1 MIYQIYSYQKTEQ
14 NLRQGPLGAFVD
26 ELAKVLLEKGYPK
39 KYLKPRFAVI
49 GELSHW
55 LTQKK
60 IKLCNLNQPQIEL
73 FIQHRCEQTSMVEHG
88 EIVTLNFLFGV
99 LRSYGCMPLPEPE
112 KICENEIEAPLSS
125 YNQYLIEDKGLSSST
140 IFHYIFHVRYFLS
153 EFFNSK
159 PVNLNSIC
167 TQNITEFVRKYA
179 NEHSSGESS
188 LMVTSLRS
196 FFRFLLLRGNI
207 VVDLASCVLTVANR
221 KHNRIPQFLTSEELE
236 HLLEHSKG
244 KDSLRLRNYAILLLL
259 ARLGLRACEIVR
271 LTLDDIDW
279 DHGEIIIRGKGAKR
293 ARFPLLI
300 DVGEALAAYLKNGR
314 PTCPTRRLFICTRPP
329 LKPLGNS
336 STVSTIVCRC
346 LKSAGLNTQKKGA
359 HLFRHTLAAECL
371 RKGATLAEIG
381 KILRH
386 RRIDTTAIYAK
397 VDFTKLV
404 TIAQPWPDP
413 SLSGGVA

>member
-60 IKLCNLNQPQIEL
+60 IKLCNLNQSQIEL

-112 KICENEIEAPLSS
+112 KICENEIEAALSS

-140 IFHYIFHVRYFLS
+140 IFRYIFHVRYFLS
-153 EFFNSK
+153 DLFNSK

-167 TQNITEFVRKYA
+167 TQNIMEFVRKYA

-244 KDSLRLRNYAILLLL
+244 KNSLRLRNYAILLLL

-279 DHGEIIIRGKGAKR
+279 DHGEIIIRGKGARR
-293 ARFPLLI
+293 ARFPLLT
-300 DVGEALAAYLKNGR
+300 DVGEALA
-314 PTCPTRRLFICTRPP
+314 
-329 LKPLGNS
+329 
-336 STVSTIVCRC
+336 
-346 LKSAGLNTQKKGA
+346 
-359 HLFRHTLAAECL
+359 
-371 RKGATLAEIG
+371 
-381 KILRH
+381 
-386 RRIDTTAIYAK
+386 D
-397 VDFTKLV
+397 
-404 TIAQPWPDP
+404 
-413 SLSGGVA
+413 